1 MINVSKRSY
10 EKKMPIFTRYWDQK
24 GNEILYLYTS
34 KYGFPIAYGYT
45 LMASA
50 GGKK

>member
-1 MINVSKRSY
+1 MRSY
-10 EKKMPIFTRYWDQK
+10 EKKMPIFTRFWDQK

-34 KYGFPIAYGYT
+34 KYGSLIAYGYT

>member
-10 EKKMPIFTRYWDQK
+10 EKKMPIFTRLWDQK

>member
-10 EKKMPIFTRYWDQK
+10 KKKMPIFTRLWDKK
-24 GNEILYLYTS
+24 GNENLYLYTS
-34 KYGFPIAYGYT
+34 KYRSPIAYSYT
-45 LMASA
+45 LMARA

>member
-1 MINVSKRSY
+1 
-10 EKKMPIFTRYWDQK
+10 MPNFTRLCDEK

>member
-1 MINVSKRSY
+1 
-10 EKKMPIFTRYWDQK
+10 MPIFTRLWDQK

-34 KYGFPIAYGYT
+34 KYRSPIAYSYT